1 MNWEFLIQNKESLLV
16 STDTRNLPAGCVF
29 FALHGANF
37 DGNKFAQQ
45 ALEQGASLV
54 VIDDPE
60 VFSTL
65 NPQLSY
71 TSSASDRSSKGEIRT
86 FNSQHSYTSS
96 ASDRSSKGEI
106 RTLPSQL
113 LLVEDTLLALQDLAR
128 AWRRHLGL
136 PIIGVTGTN
145 GKTTTK
151 ELLATVLSTKY
162 NLHYTQGN
170 LNNQIGV
177 PLTLLSLTTAHE
189 LAIVEMGAS
198 HPGDIKELV
207 DIAEPNYGLITNVG
221 RAHLEGFGSFEGVQR
236 TKQELYDYL
245 VAHQGTIFRNTD
257 NPYLAAMHSNAAREF
272 RSLGVQEFRS
282 TSEPLNRAASELS
295 EPLNRAASELSEPLN
310 SKASEPSEPLNSDFV
325 AYTTGVMPDGT
336 RLVGAYN
343 AENISAALC
352 VGEYFGVDREQGLAA
367 IRQYVPTNNRSQ
379 AMTTERNRLI
389 VDAYN
394 ANPTSMQAAIS
405 VFKGDTFIL
414 GAMRE
419 LGEYTHLE
427 HQNVV
432 NMLAERKADL
442 VFLVGEEYRLTTSP
456 YPIFD
461 TVDQLHAYLEEHPLT
476 DKHILLKGSRSTH
489 IEQLLDIL

>member
-1 MNWEFLIQNKESLLV
+1 MDWSFLIKNKESLLV

-37 DGNKFAQQ
+37 DGNKFALQ
-45 ALEQGASLV
+45 ALEQGASLA

-60 VFSTL
+60 VFAAYGSSHL
-65 NPQLSY
+65 ASSPIAHSQLPIANGS
-71 TSSASDRSSKGEIRT
+71 
-86 FNSQHSYTSS
+86 
-96 ASDRSSKGEI
+96 
-106 RTLPSQL
+106 L

-128 AWRRHLGL
+128 AWRRELGL
-136 PIIGVTGTN
+136 PIIGITGTN

-177 PLTLLSLTTAHE
+177 PLTLLQITRAHE

-207 DIAEPNYGLITNVG
+207 EIAEPNYGLITNVG
-221 RAHLEGFGSFEGVQR
+221 RAHLEGFGSFEGVQL

-245 VAHQGTIFRNTD
+245 VAHNGTIFRNTD
-257 NPYLAAMHSNAAREF
+257 NPYLAAMLSDALQAAGDLQ
-272 RSLGVQEFRS
+272 RSDLQDQESDLQRS
-282 TSEPLNRAASELS
+282 DLH
-295 EPLNRAASELSEPLN
+295 
-310 SKASEPSEPLNSDFV
+310 
-325 AYTTGVMPDGT
+325 YTTGVMPDGT
-336 RLVGAYN
+336 HLIGAYN
-343 AENISAALC
+343 AENVSAALC
-352 VGEYFGVDREQGLAA
+352 VGEYFGIDREQGLEA

-379 AMTTERNRLI
+379 SMQTAHNHLI

-394 ANPTSMQAAIS
+394 ANPTSMQAAINA
-405 VFKGDTFIL
+405 FQGDTYIL

-419 LGEYTHLE
+419 LGEYSHLE
-427 HQNVV
+427 HQNLV

-442 VFLVGEEYRLTTSP
+442 VYLVGEEYRQTTSP

-461 TVDQLHAYLEEHPLT
+461 KVEELRAYLEQHPLR
-476 DKHILLKGSRSTH
+476 DRKILLKGSRSTKM
-489 IEQLLDIL
+489 ETLLDIL

>member
-1 MNWEFLIQNKESLLV
+1 MDWSFLIKNKESLLV

-37 DGNKFAQQ
+37 DGNKFALQ
-45 ALEQGASLV
+45 ALEQGASLA

-60 VFSTL
+60 IFAA
-65 NPQLSY
+65 Y
-71 TSSASDRSSKGEIRT
+71 SSSPLASSPIA
-86 FNSQHSYTSS
+86 NSQSPI
-96 ASDRSSKGEI
+96 AQPR
-106 RTLPSQL
+106 L

-128 AWRRHLGL
+128 AWRRELGL
-136 PIIGVTGTN
+136 PIIGITGTN

-151 ELLATVLSTKY
+151 ELLAAVLSTKY

-177 PLTLLSLTTAHE
+177 PLTLLQITRAHE

-207 DIAEPNYGLITNVG
+207 EIAEPNYGLITNVG

-245 VAHQGTIFRNTD
+245 VAHNGTIFRNTD
-257 NPYLAAMHSNAAREF
+257 NPYLATMYQNALQAAGDLQ
-272 RSLGVQEFRS
+272 RSDLQDQGSDLQRS
-282 TSEPLNRAASELS
+282 DLDYTS
-295 EPLNRAASELSEPLN
+295 
-310 SKASEPSEPLNSDFV
+310 
-325 AYTTGVMPDGT
+325 GVMPSGT
-336 RLVGAYN
+336 HLVGEYN
-343 AENISAALC
+343 AENVSAAIC
-352 VGEYFGVDREQGLAA
+352 VGKCFGVSHEQALEA

-379 AMTTERNRLI
+379 SMQTAHNHLI

-394 ANPTSMQAAIS
+394 ANPTSMQAAINA
-405 VFKGDTFIL
+405 FKGDTYIL

-419 LGEYTHLE
+419 LGEYSHLE
-427 HQNVV
+427 HQNLV

-442 VFLVGEEYRLTTSP
+442 VYLVGEEYRQTTSP

-461 TVDQLHAYLEEHPLT
+461 RVEELRAYLEQHPLR
-476 DKHILLKGSRSTH
+476 DRKILLKGSRSTKM
-489 IEQLLDIL
+489 ETLLDIL

>member
-1 MNWEFLIQNKESLLV
+1 MNWDFLIQNKESLLV

-37 DGNKFAQQ
+37 DGNKFALQ
-45 ALEQGASLV
+45 ALEQGASLA

-60 VFSTL
+60 VYL
-65 NPQLSY
+65 Q
-71 TSSASDRSSKGEIRT
+71 AQRSSSPQGDL
-86 FNSQHSYTSS
+86 QG
-96 ASDRSSKGEI
+96 AAD
-106 RTLPSQL
+106 LPRL

-128 AWRRHLGL
+128 AWRRELGL
-136 PIIGVTGTN
+136 PIIGITGTN

-151 ELLATVLSTKY
+151 ELLATVLSTRY
-162 NLHYTQGN
+162 HLHYTQGN

-177 PLTLLSLTTAHE
+177 PLTLLQITRAHE
-189 LAIVEMGAS
+189 MAIVEMGAS

-245 VAHQGTIFRNTD
+245 VAHNGTIFRNTD
-257 NPYLAAMHSNAAREF
+257 NPYLATMYQKALQAAGDLQ
-272 RSLGVQEFRS
+272 RSDLQDQGSDLQRS
-282 TSEPLNRAASELS
+282 DLH
-295 EPLNRAASELSEPLN
+295 
-310 SKASEPSEPLNSDFV
+310 
-325 AYTTGVMPDGT
+325 YTTGVMPDGT
-336 RLVGAYN
+336 RLIGAYN

-352 VGEYFGVDREQGLAA
+352 VGEHFGVDREQGLAA

-379 AMTTERNRLI
+379 QMQTANNQLI

-394 ANPTSMQAAIS
+394 ANPTSMQAAINA
-405 VFKGDTFIL
+405 FKGDTYIL

-489 IEQLLDIL
+489 IEQLLDIW

>member
-1 MNWEFLIQNKESLLV
+1 MDWSFLIKNKESLLV

-37 DGNKFAQQ
+37 DGNKFALQ
-45 ALEQGASLV
+45 ALEQGASLA

-60 VFSTL
+60 VIA
-65 NPQLSY
+65 
-71 TSSASDRSSKGEIRT
+71 SSPDSLIASSPIAYRQSPIA
-86 FNSQHSYTSS
+86 HS
-96 ASDRSSKGEI
+96 RI
-106 RTLPSQL
+106 

-128 AWRRHLGL
+128 AWRRELGL
-136 PIIGVTGTN
+136 PIIGITGTN

-177 PLTLLSLTTAHE
+177 PLTLLQITRAHE

-207 DIAEPNYGLITNVG
+207 EIAEPNYGLITNVG

-245 VAHQGTIFRNTD
+245 VAHNGTIFRNTD
-257 NPYLAAMHSNAAREF
+257 NPYLATMYQNALQAAGDLQ
-272 RSLGVQEFRS
+272 RSDLH
-282 TSEPLNRAASELS
+282 
-295 EPLNRAASELSEPLN
+295 
-310 SKASEPSEPLNSDFV
+310 
-325 AYTTGVMPDGT
+325 YTTGVMPDGT
-336 RLVGAYN
+336 RLIGAYN
-343 AENISAALC
+343 AENVSAALC
-352 VGEYFGVDREQGLAA
+352 VGEYFGIDREQGLEA

-379 AMTTERNRLI
+379 SMQTAHNHLI

-394 ANPTSMQAAIS
+394 ANPTSMQAAINA
-405 VFKGDTFIL
+405 FKGDTYIL

-419 LGEYTHLE
+419 LGEYSHLE
-427 HQNVV
+427 HQNLV

-442 VFLVGEEYRLTTSP
+442 VYLVGEEYRQTTSP

-461 TVDQLHAYLEEHPLT
+461 RVEELRAYLEQHPLR
-476 DKHILLKGSRSTH
+476 DRKILLKGSRSTKM
-489 IEQLLDIL
+489 ETLLDIL